1 MIEFSFDVTDVFSFA
16 NREEAKKYLKKE
28 GYFGDSFGELEAAIQ
43 CKNFGS
49 CVDLNKITDEVI
61 CFVIGTDW
69 NDYYHHFAYG
79 LFLPVDKVKLKDK
92 EAEE

>member
-1 MIEFSFDVTDVFSFA
+1 MIEYSFDVTDVFSFA
-16 NREEAKKYLKKE
+16 NKEEAQKYLKKE

-43 CKNFGS
+43 NKAFGS

-79 LFLPVDKVKLKDK
+79 LFLPADKVKDK
-92 EAEE
+92 EAEV

>member
-1 MIEFSFDVTDVFSFA
+1 MIEYSFDVTQVLSFS

-43 CKNFGS
+43 NKTFGS
-49 CVDLNKITDEVI
+49 CVDLNKIMDEVI

-79 LFLPVDKVKLKDK
+79 LFIPADKVKDNMTMSR
-92 EAEE
+92 